1 MNPNTIGYILTESSV
16 NSETQ
21 VIGDDKGGR
30 LFAEGIMQDLDVVNR
45 NQRIYLPEDIDP
57 DLNSARI
64 QNELIPTGN
73 MKGEANHPLDKSLA
87 RQQVVDLER
96 TAVVYHK
103 LWREGNIIKGQF
115 CGTNNNFGDYF
126 NRDLAAGYKPSFSL
140 RALGSIE
147 NQGGK
152 AYVKNIR
159 IITYDWVILPSHQVA
174 YTQKLIDRPTTGVS
188 TMIATPSP
196 QPTTESTM
204 PESLREGASLLT
216 ESTIPIL
223 NDQILGFVKSESNS
237 IKSVLEN
244 FDLQY
249 ASAQLINEGASVAM
263 TDALGTTFVVNIE
276 DHIKNQFMDYLV

>member
-1 MNPNTIGYILTESSV
+1 MNPKSVGYILTENTV

-21 VIGDDKGGR
+21 IIGDDKNGR

-45 NQRIYLPEDIDP
+45 NQRIYAPEDMDP
-57 DLNSARI
+57 DLNSPRI
-64 QNELIPTGN
+64 QQELIPTGN

-96 TAVVYHK
+96 SAVVYHK
-103 LWREGNIIKGQF
+103 LWREGNLIKGQF

-126 NRDLAAGYKPSFSL
+126 NKDLASGYKPSFSL

-147 NQGGK
+147 NIGGK

-159 IITYDWVILPSHQVA
+159 IITYDWVILPSHKVA
-174 YTQKLIDRPTTGVS
+174 YTQKLIDKPDTMVGNIVS
-188 TMIATPSP
+188 TMPDS
-196 QPTTESTM
+196 M
-204 PESLREGASLLT
+204 REGASLLT

-223 NDQILGFVKSESNS
+223 TSQILDFVKTESAD

-244 FDLQY
+244 FDLSY

-263 TDALGTTFVVNIE
+263 TDSLGTTFVVNIE
-276 DHIKNQFMDYLV
+276 DHIKRQFMDSFLD